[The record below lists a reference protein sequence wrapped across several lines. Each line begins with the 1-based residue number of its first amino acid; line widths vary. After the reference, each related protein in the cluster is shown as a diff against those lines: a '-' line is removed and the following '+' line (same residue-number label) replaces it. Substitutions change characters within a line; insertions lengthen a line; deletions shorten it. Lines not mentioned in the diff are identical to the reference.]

1 MFATRE
7 TMSTMDAAAARLAVS
22 TECRALA
29 DAIGDY
35 DAKGALSVGQRLR
48 AEGAS
53 PDLVAAALTQARLRS
68 AAKPKFGEFAA
79 GMAFSQEGLEQATR
93 LTIAALHAR
102 RFREAGIDRVAD
114 LTCGLGA
121 DAMAMAAL
129 GLGVVA
135 FELDEATALLADHN
149 LRHWPDAVV
158 VHADSLATVRGV
170 DVGGVFADPARRS
183 GAGRRHSPAD
193 YLPPLDSVLAL
204 RDQFPA
210 LGLKLGPGV
219 PHEALPGDAECE
231 WVSVD
236 GDVVEA
242 GVWCGPLA
250 RRMGHAALVIRHGEA
265 HELAGDLH
273 RGEPRGLGEF
283 VGEPD
288 GAVIRAGLVGTLA
301 DELGAGLL
309 DPTIAYLTADA
320 APESPFV
327 RWFRADEVL
336 PFDVKRLSAALRA
349 RHVGTLEIKKRG
361 VDVVPERLRAQLKL
375 RGPDSATVILTRL
388 GGRRV
393 AIIAQ
398 PV

>member
-1 MFATRE
+1 
-7 TMSTMDAAAARLAVS
+7 MDAADARLAIS
-22 TECRALA
+22 PECRALT

-35 DAKGALSVGQRLR
+35 DAKAALSVGQRLR
-48 AEGAS
+48 AEGAR
-53 PDLVAAALTQARLRS
+53 PELVAAALTQARLR
-68 AAKPKFGEFAA
+68 AAARAKFGDFAN

-93 LTIAALHAR
+93 LTVAALHAR
-102 RFREAGIDRVAD
+102 RFREAQVASVAD
-114 LTCGLGA
+114 LTAGLGA

-135 FELDEATALLADHN
+135 FERDEATAILADHN

-170 DVGGVFADPARRS
+170 EVDAAFADPARRS

-193 YLPPLDSVLAL
+193 YLPPLEDVLAL

-219 PHEALPGDAECE
+219 AHDALPEDAERE

-250 RRMGHAALVIRHGEA
+250 RRIGHSALVIRHGVA
-265 HELAGDLH
+265 HEFAGDLH
-273 RGEPRGLGEF
+273 RGEARGLGEF
-283 VGEPD
+283 VAEPD
-288 GAVIRAGLVGTLA
+288 GAVIRAGLVGALA
-301 DELGAGLL
+301 GELGAGLV
-309 DPTIAYLTADA
+309 DASIAYLTADA
-320 APESPFV
+320 VAESPFV
-327 RWFRADEVL
+327 RWFRVEEAM
-336 PFDVKRLSAALRA
+336 PFDVKKLGAALRA
-349 RHVGTLEIKKRG
+349 RGVGTVEIKKRG
-361 VDVVPERLRAQLKL
+361 VDVVPEQLRTRLKL
-375 RGPDSATVILTRL
+375 RGDASATVILTRVA
-388 GGRRV
+388 GRHT

-398 PV
+398 AV